1 MQVTVIGAG
10 GHVGLPFSLVCAD
23 AGHKVYGVDINEEL
37 IIALNEGNVPYVEH
51 GAAELLAKHLES
63 DTRGGN
69 IFFTTDASYIKESDI
84 VAVMLGTPVDAE
96 NNPRLDDL
104 FAFIDYTLLPSI
116 QRGQVIIL
124 RSTVSPGTTEVVRDR
139 IEAATGWKEGK
150 DFYLVFCPERVLQ
163 TKGIEETKNIPALV
177 GAFSDASF
185 DKTLEFLRTIL
196 DPKNSVWYL
205 TPREAEIAK
214 LMTNMWRYVSFAF
227 ANEMYMIG
235 DKHGV
240 NIERIINAANYGYE
254 RMAVPL
260 PGPNV
265 GGPCLFKDG
274 RFLLDSVPFADLIQ
288 VSFLINE
295 GMPDY
300 LYQSITKLSP
310 KLKNVLILGATFKKD
325 CDDTRN
331 SLSYK
336 MKKVLNKHGVNADM
350 IDPFID
356 TAAKTDRAFD
366 DYDAVIVMTPH
377 TWFKE
382 IIRPSMFRDGCII
395 ADVWKMWDF
404 SQGTTNG
411 IYRMGDKL

>member
-1 MQVTVIGAG
+1 MKVTVIGAG

-23 AGHKVYGVDINEEL
+23 AGHKVFGVDINEE
-37 IIALNEGNVPYVEH
+37 IIHTLNSGVVPYIEH
-51 GAAELLAKHLES
+51 GAEGLLRKHLFETKRL
-63 DTRGGN
+63 D
-69 IFFTTDASYIKESDI
+69 FTTNSTYIKDSDV

-104 FAFIDYTLLPSI
+104 FNFIDYSLLPCI
-116 QRGQVIIL
+116 QRGQLIIL
-124 RSTVSPGTTEVVRDR
+124 RSTIQPGTTEVIRDR
-139 IEAATGWKEGK
+139 IEAGTGWKEGK

-163 TKGIEETKNIPALV
+163 TKGIEETKNLPALV
-177 GAFSDASF
+177 GAFGVDSYN
-185 DKTLEFLRTIL
+185 KTTEFFKTFMSESTL
-196 DPKNSVWYL
+196 YL
-205 TPREAEIAK
+205 TPREAEIGK

-240 NIERIINAANYGYE
+240 NIEKVIKSANYGYE

-300 LYQSITKLSP
+300 IYQSVTKLSP
-310 KLKNVLILGATFKKD
+310 KLKKVLILGATFKAD

-336 MKKVLNKHGVNADM
+336 MKKVFNKHGVACF
-350 IDPFID
+350 ILDPYVPPQ
-356 TAAKTDRAFD
+356 TLMPGFD
-366 DYDAVIVMTPH
+366 EYDAVVVMTPH
-377 TWFKE
+377 TFFIEKLT
-382 IIRPSMFRDGCII
+382 PGMFGPQCVI
-395 ADVWKMWDF
+395 ADVWKMWDL
-404 SQGTTNG
+404 SKKTKNG
-411 IYRMGDKL
+411 IYKIGDDV

>member
-10 GHVGLPFSLVCAD
+10 GHVGLPFSLVVAA
-23 AGHKVYGVDINEEL
+23 AGHTVYGVDINEKIVET
-37 IIALNEGNVPYVEH
+37 LNKGIVPYIEH
-51 GAAELLAKHLES
+51 GAEALLVEHLKQ
-63 DTRGGN
+63 GN
-69 IFFTTDASYIKESDI
+69 IAFSTQFSHIKASDV

-104 FAFIDYTLLPSI
+104 FNFVDTNLLPRI
-116 QRGQVIIL
+116 QKHQLIIL
-124 RSTVSPGTTEVVRDR
+124 RSTVSPGTTEVIRDR
-139 IEAATGWKEGK
+139 IEAATGWTEGK

-163 TKGIEETKNIPALV
+163 TKGIEETKNLPAII
-177 GAFSDASF
+177 GAFN
-185 DKTLEFLRTIL
+185 LEGHTKATEFFRTFVT
-196 DPKNSVWYL
+196 NVYYL

-240 NIERIINAANYGYE
+240 NIHKVIEKANVGYE
-254 RMAVPL
+254 RNSIPL

-288 VSFLINE
+288 VSFLVNE

-300 LYQSITKLSP
+300 LYQSITKLTP
-310 KLKNVLILGATFKKD
+310 KLKKVLILGATFKAN

-336 MKKVLNKHGVNADM
+336 MAKVFHKHGVTSY
-350 IDPFID
+350 ILDPYI
-356 TAAKTDRAFD
+356 KGENIPNFD
-366 DYDAVIVMTPH
+366 EYDAVVVMTPH
-377 TWFKE
+377 DE
-382 IIRPSMFRDGCII
+382 FRDYYGPQMFNRNCII
-395 ADVWKMWDF
+395 ADVWKMWDK
-404 SQGTTNG
+404 SKETKNG
-411 IYRMGDKL
+411 IYRAGDKS

>member
-10 GHVGLPFSLVCAD
+10 GHVGLPFSLVLAE
-23 AGHKVYGVDINEEL
+23 AGHKVCGIDLNEEL
-37 IIALNEGNVPYVEH
+37 ILTLNEGNVPYVEH
-51 GAAELLAKHLES
+51 GAAELLAKHLKTE
-63 DTRGGN
+63 N
-69 IFFTTDASYIKESDI
+69 IFFTTNASYIKESDV

-104 FAFIDYTLLPSI
+104 FDFIDYTLLPFI
-116 QRGQVIIL
+116 QRGQLIVL

-139 IEAATGWKEGK
+139 IEKASGWKEGK

-163 TKGIEETKNIPALV
+163 TKGIEETSKLPQLIGNFSRESFFKAE
-177 GAFSDASF
+177 AFFSTFVSNRIF
-185 DKTLEFLRTIL
+185 G
-196 DPKNSVWYL
+196 L

-240 NIERIINAANYGYE
+240 NMDRVIAAANYGYE
-254 RMAVPL
+254 RMAVPK

-300 LYQSITKLSP
+300 LYQSITKLNP
-310 KLKNVLILGATFKKD
+310 KINRALILGATFKAN

-336 MKKVLNKHGVNADM
+336 MKKVFKKHGVAVDM
-350 IDPFID
+350 IDPYIED
-356 TAAKTDRAFD
+356 TLSNSLHA
-366 DYDAVIVMTPH
+366 YDTVVVMTPH
-377 TWFKE
+377 LAFEDTYK
-382 IIRPSMFRDGCII
+382 PDMFRNDCII
-395 ADVWKMWDF
+395 ADVWKMWSV
-404 SQGTTNG
+404 SQTTTNG
-411 IYRMGDKL
+411 IYKVGDEI

>member
-1 MQVTVIGAG
+1 MKVTVIGAG
-10 GHVGLPFSLVCAD
+10 GHVGLPFSLVCAE
-23 AGHKVYGVDINEEL
+23 AGHKVFGVD
-37 IIALNEGNVPYVEH
+37 LNENIILELNSGVVPYVEH
-51 GAAELLAKHLES
+51 GAEELLRKHLNLS
-63 DTRGGN
+63 N
-69 IFFTTDASYIKESDI
+69 IVFTTNSSLIKDSDV

-104 FAFIDYTLLPSI
+104 FRFVDHTLLPFI
-116 QRGQVIIL
+116 QRGQLIIL
-124 RSTVSPGTTEVVRDR
+124 RSTVQPGTTEVIRNR
-139 IEAATGWKEGK
+139 IEEATGWAEGK
-150 DFYLVFCPERVLQ
+150 DFHLVFCPERVLQ
-163 TKGIEETKNIPALV
+163 TKGIEETSKLPQLI
-177 GAFSDASF
+177 GAFNQISYEHAYDF
-185 DKTLEFLRTIL
+185 FKTFINNEIFH
-196 DPKNSVWYL
+196 L

-240 NIERIINAANYGYE
+240 NVDKVIKAANYGYE
-254 RMAVPL
+254 RMAVPA

-300 LYQSITKLSP
+300 IWQSITKLAPNLS
-310 KLKNVLILGATFKKD
+310 NVLILGATFKAD

-336 MKKVLNKHGVNADM
+336 MAKVCRKHGVHADM
-350 IDPFID
+350 VDPYIALEPNS
-356 TAAKTDRAFD
+356 TFD
-366 DYDAVIVMTPH
+366 EYDAVIVMTPH
-377 TWFKE
+377 TFFKE
-382 IIRPSMFRDGCII
+382 KMTPSMFGPQCIV
-395 ADVWKMWDF
+395 ADVWKMWDL
-404 SQGTTNG
+404 SKHTKNG
-411 IYRMGDKL
+411 IYKVGDDV

>member
-10 GHVGLPFSLVCAD
+10 GHVGLPFSLVLAD
-23 AGHKVYGVDINEEL
+23 AGHKVCGVDLNEEL
-37 IIALNEGNVPYVEH
+37 ILSLNEGNVPYVEH
-51 GAAELLAKHLES
+51 GAAELLAKHLKTE
-63 DTRGGN
+63 N
-69 IFFTTDASYIKESDI
+69 VFFTTDASYIKESDV

-104 FAFIDYTLLPSI
+104 FNFIDNTLLPFI
-116 QRGQVIIL
+116 QRGQLIIL
-124 RSTVSPGTTEVVRDR
+124 RSTISPGTTEVVRDR
-139 IEAATGWKEGK
+139 IEKATSWKEGK
-150 DFYLVFCPERVLQ
+150 DFHLVFCPERVLQ

-177 GAFSDASF
+177 GAFCSESYNKTSEFFKTFLNAS
-185 DKTLEFLRTIL
+185 TL
-196 DPKNSVWYL
+196 YL
-205 TPREAEIAK
+205 TPREAEIGK

-240 NIERIINAANYGYE
+240 NIDQVIKAANYGYE

-310 KLKNVLILGATFKKD
+310 KLNKVLILGATFKKD

-336 MKKVLNKHGVNADM
+336 MKKVLNKHGVASFM
-350 IDPFID
+350 IDPFVAPQTLMPD
-356 TAAKTDRAFD
+356 LDE
-366 DYDAVIVMTPH
+366 YDAVIVMTPH
-377 TWFKE
+377 SFFE
-382 IIRPSMFRDGCII
+382 ANYRPDMFRRDCVI
-395 ADVWKMWDF
+395 ADVWKMW
-404 SQGTTNG
+404 SVSKATTNG
-411 IYRMGDKL
+411 IYKVGDLK

>member
-1 MQVTVIGAG
+1 MIVTVIGAG

-23 AGHKVYGVDINEEL
+23 AGHTVYGVDINEEL
-37 IIALNEGNVPYVEH
+37 ILSLNSGNVPYVER

-63 DTRGGN
+63 DTKGGN
-69 IFFTTDASYIKESDI
+69 IFFTTNASYINGSDV

-104 FAFIDYTLLPSI
+104 FDFVDYTLLPYI
-116 QRGQVIIL
+116 REGQLIIL
-124 RSTVSPGTTEVVRDR
+124 RSTVSPGTTEVLRDR
-139 IEAATGWKEGK
+139 IEKKTDMIEGK
-150 DFYLVFCPERVLQ
+150 DFHLVFCPERVLQ
-163 TKGIEETKNIPALV
+163 TKGIEETRRLPAIV
-177 GAFSDASF
+177 GAFSPDSYNKAVDF
-185 DKTLEFLRTIL
+185 LKTFVDTTL
-196 DPKNSVWYL
+196 YL

-240 NIERIINAANYGYE
+240 NIEKVIKSANYGYE

-300 LYQSITKLSP
+300 IYQSITKLQP

-331 SLSYK
+331 SLSFK
-336 MKKVLNKHGVNADM
+336 MKKVLKKHGVTVDM
-350 IDPFID
+350 IDPFVGPYIC
-356 TAAKTDRAFD
+356 KTFD
-366 DYDAVIVMTPH
+366 KYDAVIVMTPH
-377 TWFKE
+377 TKFE
-382 IIRPSMFRDGCII
+382 ENFTPGMFGPQCVI
-395 ADVWKMWDF
+395 ADVWKMWNL
-404 SQGTTNG
+404 SKNTKNG
-411 IYRMGDKL
+411 IYKMGDDV